1 MQLKSK
7 TAIVTGA
14 GSGLGKAIASA
25 LVHEGAQVYGLGRHQ
40 DKLDATKNDLGSLFV
55 PVQLDV
61 TNHND
66 IKEWV
71 TQTFSERHSPDIL
84 INNAGIGGFGKI
96 DTMDPYQWTD
106 IIDIN
111 LKGMYYVTESI
122 VPLMKTNPD
131 STHIINI
138 GSIMGTTTKGE
149 ATAYSASK
157 YAVNGFSEALFKE
170 LRGDNIKVTCVN
182 PGSIETDFFVKSG
195 IESSPRMLHPQEVA
209 DTIIYILKTPDN
221 VLIDEIKMRPLR
233 P

>member
-25 LVHEGAQVYGLGRHQ
+25 LVHEGTQVYGLGRHQ
-40 DKLDATKNDLGSLFV
+40 DKLDAVRNDLGSYFV

-66 IKEWV
+66 IKEWI
-71 TQTFSERHSPDIL
+71 TQTFSAKHSLDIL

-122 VPLMKTNPD
+122 VPLMKANPD
-131 STHIINI
+131 SAHIINI

-195 IESSPRMLHPQEVA
+195 IEPSSRMLHPQEVA
-209 DTIIYILKTPDN
+209 DTIIFILKTPDN